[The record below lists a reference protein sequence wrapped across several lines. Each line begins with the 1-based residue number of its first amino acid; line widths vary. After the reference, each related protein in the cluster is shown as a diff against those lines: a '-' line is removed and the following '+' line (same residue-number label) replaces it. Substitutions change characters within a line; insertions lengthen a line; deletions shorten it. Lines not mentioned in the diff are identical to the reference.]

1 MLQASTKK
9 EQAKWKKANAALK
22 NNRQSPAIEE
32 SSESEDQTSQKT
44 ETKKNTEKNRTFTPR
59 EHLANEGDADDA
71 SSSSS
76 SSSSSEGNKSSSS
89 SSVSSG

>member
-1 MLQASTKK
+1 MLQAATKK
-9 EQAKWKKANAALK
+9 EQAKWKKANATLK
-22 NNRQSPAIEE
+22 NNRKSPAIEE

-59 EHLANEGDADDA
+59 EHLDHKGDADDA

-76 SSSSSEGNKSSSS
+76 SSSEGNNSSSS